1 MHTAGLTAGH
11 CWILGGGGR
20 GLWLVGDWKVCQAQY
35 IIFMRVASGHMFCVE
50 SIFIVYKCTPL
61 CIMLVYLLSTMHNGM
76 KHGLVCVEREG
87 FGGGGEV

>member
-1 MHTAGLTAGH
+1 MG
-11 CWILGGGGR
+11 
-20 GLWLVGDWKVCQAQY
+20 GLWLLGDWKVCQAQY

-87 FGGGGEV
+87 LEEVVRCEWEGQKGVVQKWERCD